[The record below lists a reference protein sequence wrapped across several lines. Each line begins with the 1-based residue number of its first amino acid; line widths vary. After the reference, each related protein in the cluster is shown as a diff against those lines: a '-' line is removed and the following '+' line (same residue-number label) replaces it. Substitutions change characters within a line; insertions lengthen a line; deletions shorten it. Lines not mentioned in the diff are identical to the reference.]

1 MTEVKDALGR
11 AVSRRSFLG
20 TTALAGLGVAGA
32 GTLLAGCG
40 GGSGAGPAGG
50 GGGGGGAEGGGP
62 ITWASWA
69 NPGEGERFKQFSKDY
84 QQQHGVPGHLAAGG
98 RGLPVQAAD
107 PAGRRLSA
115 PDAFYVGDS
124 SMAKPMID

>member
-40 GGSGAGPAGG
+40 AGSSGGAGG
-50 GGGGGGAEGGGP
+50 GGKDAGASGEGGNLVWGN
-62 ITWASWA
+62 WA
-69 NPGEGERFKQFSKDY
+69 NPGEATRFKRVHQ
-84 QQQHGVPGHLAAGG
+84 
-98 RGLPVQAAD
+98 GLRA
-107 PAGRRLSA
+107 
-115 PDAFYVGDS
+115 S
-124 SMAKPMID
+124 STGTRSPTRSSRVTTSPSC